1 MKKSI
6 FTILVMFMPMLASAD
21 PVEIDGILYNL
32 VNKAKIAEVTH
43 PIDHGYELTGSSI
56 FRQQ

>member
-21 PVEIDGILYNL
+21 PVEIDGLFYNL
-32 VNKAKIAEVTH
+32 TKKAKIAEIGRAHV
-43 PIDHGYELTGSSI
+43 
-56 FRQQ
+56 